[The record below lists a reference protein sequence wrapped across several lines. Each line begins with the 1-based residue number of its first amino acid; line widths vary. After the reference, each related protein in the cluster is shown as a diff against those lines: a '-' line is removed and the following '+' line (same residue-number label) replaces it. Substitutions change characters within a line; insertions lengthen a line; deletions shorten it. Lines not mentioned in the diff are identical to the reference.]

1 MRKIATAV
9 GRGKPTSSEAE
20 EFPRDF
26 DDLTI
31 RIVEAVQ
38 DYTMTNRES
47 VATLVQAVKHVVQHD
62 IAGSIVECGVWKGG
76 SMMAVALTLKEMGDE
91 SRDLYLYDTFA
102 GMSAPSAVDDGV
114 DAKKKF
120 DRRRISEE
128 ASNWCLSPIDETRE
142 NLLSTGYPIENIHF
156 VKGKVEDTIPAT
168 VPGDGI
174 ALLRLDTDW
183 YASTKHELTHL
194 FPLLSKNG
202 PIIVDDYGHW
212 KGQRK
217 AVDEYL
223 AENNLGMFL
232 SRIDYNGR
240 IGIKPE

>member
-31 RIVEAVQ
+31 RIVEAVK

-62 IAGSIVECGVWKGG
+62 IEGSIVECGVWKGG
-76 SMMAVALTLKEMGDE
+76 SMMAVALTLKEIGDE

-120 DRRRISEE
+120 DRRRIS
-128 ASNWCLSPIDETRE
+128 ACS
-142 NLLSTGYPIENIHF
+142 
-156 VKGKVEDTIPAT
+156 
-168 VPGDGI
+168 
-174 ALLRLDTDW
+174 
-183 YASTKHELTHL
+183 
-194 FPLLSKNG
+194 
-202 PIIVDDYGHW
+202 
-212 KGQRK
+212 
-217 AVDEYL
+217 
-223 AENNLGMFL
+223 
-232 SRIDYNGR
+232 
-240 IGIKPE
+240 